1 MSIHRKKETVII
13 SDTLQ
18 SVSESAKESQEEN
31 FVSTAEQ
38 ESGLSEETAND
49 SKLGKGD
56 EQFMQFSTGHLGD
69 VREDTEDSAAGQDA
83 SDQTKANSESQAEK
97 TGRSSA
103 DDASGKMDSVS
114 HDDIIQRA
122 EQRRDASDLV
132 KAAVREESER
142 LKEIPA
148 WENES
153 GAQIDPRNRVGEEAS
168 KIMDEQQQASESVM
182 ERIADTQDVN
192 QEAEPKMG
200 VDKDSKQ
207 DKEHR
212 ERIQGKEKV
221 QDEAAEDN
229 KDTDQQR
236 AKTMK
241 YASIDP
247 LADQEG
253 ESLTSNQLPPAMLI
267 YF

>member
-1 MSIHRKKETVII
+1 MVLREKNFALTSKV
-13 SDTLQ
+13 LQ
-18 SVSESAKESQEEN
+18 SVFEKLGEGSQMEQPDSTADKGTDLPEESADRKSAVEDGGSKGVGTNRLDGEDEEALKN
-31 FVSTAEQ
+31 AANE
-38 ESGLSEETAND
+38 ELSERTKDNVET
-49 SKLGKGD
+49 
-56 EQFMQFSTGHLGD
+56 ET
-69 VREDTEDSAAGQDA
+69 
-83 SDQTKANSESQAEK
+83 EK
-97 TGRSSA
+97 TSRSSA
-103 DDASGKMDSVS
+103 DDTSGTVDSVS

-122 EQRRDASDLV
+122 EQRREASDLV

-200 VDKDSKQ
+200 VNKDSKQ
-207 DKEHR
+207 DTEHR

-221 QDEAAEDN
+221 QEETTEGH
-229 KDTDQQR
+229 KDR
-236 AKTMK
+236 EPRSKTMK

-253 ESLTSNQLPPAMLI
+253 ESS
-267 YF
+267 FK

>member
-1 MSIHRKKETVII
+1 MTSNVLQAI
-13 SDTLQ
+13 SEDIT
-18 SVSESAKESQEEN
+18 EEPQEGGLTG
-31 FVSTAEQ
+31 TAEQ
-38 ESGLSEETAND
+38 DSALPEEAEKD
-49 SKLGKGD
+49 SKSVKNNEQSADLGMGRLDDVVEEPKG
-56 EQFMQFSTGHLGD
+56 
-69 VREDTEDSAAGQDA
+69 SAAEQEMSERTKDIFE
-83 SDQTKANSESQAEK
+83 DQSEK
-97 TGRSSA
+97 TSRSSA
-103 DDASGKMDSVS
+103 DDASGKKDSVS

-122 EQRRDASDLV
+122 EQRREASDLV

-153 GAQIDPRNRVGEEAS
+153 GGQIDPRNRVGEEAS

-207 DKEHR
+207 DKQHR
-212 ERIQGKEKV
+212 ERIEGKKKM
-221 QDEAAEDN
+221 QDEAAEGN
-229 KDTDQQR
+229 KDTDQR
-236 AKTMK
+236 VKTMK

-253 ESLTSNQLPPAMLI
+253 ETLSCHQSSCTASLLAILCLP
-267 YF
+267 

>member
-1 MSIHRKKETVII
+1 MLARRTME
-13 SDTLQ
+13 
-18 SVSESAKESQEEN
+18 
-31 FVSTAEQ
+31 
-38 ESGLSEETAND
+38 
-49 SKLGKGD
+49 
-56 EQFMQFSTGHLGD
+56 
-69 VREDTEDSAAGQDA
+69 
-83 SDQTKANSESQAEK
+83 
-97 TGRSSA
+97 
-103 DDASGKMDSVS
+103 SVS
-114 HDDIIQRA
+114 HNDIIQRA
-122 EQRRDASDLV
+122 EQRREASDLV

-168 KIMDEQQQASESVM
+168 KIMDEQRQASETVL

-207 DKEHR
+207 DTEHR
-212 ERIQGKEKV
+212 ERVEGKEKT
-221 QDEAAEDN
+221 QEEAAEGI
-229 KDTDQQR
+229 KESSQQ
-236 AKTMK
+236 AKAAK

-253 ESLTSNQLPPAMLI
+253 GSFS
-267 YF
+267 